1 MRLTKE
7 RKRQLS
13 EIYEEIVE
21 YYGESKFQWWT
32 PEFNAYSDDSKR
44 GLWLMGAWE
53 PLDEG
58 AEVSVNVAACRTMK
72 EVVIYIIHE
81 YMHHLQSPTWYTRYH
96 NMYGYWKNPYEI
108 QAQEIA
114 ERDVEL
120 FWPPGGRPSK

>member
-1 MRLTKE
+1 LRLTKE

-13 EIYEEIVE
+13 EIYPLIVE
-21 YYGESKFQWWT
+21 HYGESKFQDWE
-32 PEFNAYSDDSKR
+32 PELDLYYDDSKR
-44 GLWLMGAWE
+44 GLYLIGQWDGIESGMA
-53 PLDEG
+53 
-58 AEVSVNVAACRTMK
+58 VSVNVAACRTMR

-81 YMHHLQSPTWYTRYH
+81 YIHHLQSPTWYTRYD

-114 ERDVEL
+114 ERDVGL